1 MLVFK
6 SISLSKAKESAK
18 KNVISINGG
27 HFIYIFS
34 TNLLLASCQGKVLFN
49 ICFISALFQLAKTT
63 FNRLLVLVNSN
74 NSVGNENV

>member
-49 ICFISALFQLAKTT
+49 IYVLF
-63 FNRLLVLVNSN
+63 LLYFS
-74 NSVGNENV
+74 